1 VQDTGRGIPA
11 DLLDHVFEPFAQGDT
26 TIDRRMGGLGLGLAV
41 ARGLVEL
48 HGGTICVER
57 TKPGEGTTFE
67 IALPILPEATAVVS
81 STDTHGDA
89 SARHVL
95 VIEDNR
101 DAAEALSTL
110 LELEGHVVDL
120 AYDGR
125 QGLARARESH
135 PDVVICDIGLPEM
148 SGLDVARAMRAEPEL
163 APLTLVALT
172 GYAQPED
179 VARAKDAGFDK
190 HLAKPLEIDVL
201 RDVIAAAPAHA
212 P

>member
-1 VQDTGRGIPA
+1 
-11 DLLDHVFEPFAQGDT
+11 
-26 TIDRRMGGLGLGLAV
+26 
-41 ARGLVEL
+41 
-48 HGGTICVER
+48 
-57 TKPGEGTTFE
+57 
-67 IALPILPEATAVVS
+67 
-81 STDTHGDA
+81 
-89 SARHVL
+89 VL

-110 LELEGHVVDL
+110 LELEGHVVEL

-148 SGLDVARAMRAEPEL
+148 NGLDVARAMRAEPEL
-163 APLTLVALT
+163 EPLTLVALT

-190 HLAKPLEIDVL
+190 HLAKPLEIDAL
-201 RDVIAAAPAHA
+201 RQVIAAAPAHA